1 MRGTGPAHHPART
14 ARAAATVFLPPV
26 RRGLGLLLASLA
38 LAGTPPARAI
48 DLGSLGP
55 TYAITEPHLLTSI
68 EQRLRDLQRSG
79 ELRRL
84 AAQAAA
90 RGIDTAR
97 QPPPVEGLA
106 ATAFPRSFLVDPSL
120 TLERNVLDTNGRLLF
135 AAGTRRNPLEVVRLS
150 RQLLFFDARDPRQ
163 LRRAREIAQ
172 RQPGGVRPVLTGGS
186 YLALMQAWRTPVY
199 YDQGGLLTRR
209 LGIRQVP
216 ALVSQDGLRLRVDEL
231 ALP

>member
-1 MRGTGPAHHPART
+1 MRGIGPIPRPARAIAT
-14 ARAAATVFLPPV
+14 GARWPARP
-26 RRGLGLLLASLA
+26 LLALLAASVA
-38 LAGTPPARAI
+38 LAGAPPARAV

-55 TYAITEPHLLTSI
+55 TYAITEPHLLAAI
-68 EQRLRDLQRSG
+68 EQRLQDLQRSG
-79 ELRRL
+79 ELQRL

-90 RGIDTAR
+90 RGIDAAR
-97 QPPPVEGLA
+97 HPRPVEGLA
-106 ATAFPRSFLVDPSL
+106 ATAVPRSFLVDPSF
-120 TLERNVLDTNGRLLF
+120 TLDRNVLDASGRLLF

-163 LRRAREIAQ
+163 VRRAREIAD

-186 YLALMQAWRTPVY
+186 WLALMQAWRTPVY